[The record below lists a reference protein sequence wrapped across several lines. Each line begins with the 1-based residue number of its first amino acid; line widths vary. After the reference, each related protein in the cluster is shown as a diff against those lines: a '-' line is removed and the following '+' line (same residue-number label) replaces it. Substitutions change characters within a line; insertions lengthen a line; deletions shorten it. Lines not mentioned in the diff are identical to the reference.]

1 VKLNSFQIFLV
12 PIKDFKGT
20 NCENKFGHIFI
31 YKILCKILKEEKR
44 TKKKEEKKNFVDIII
59 IVFIFRL
66 YSRILF
72 LLDSIFLLNIIFER
86 LKIIKKQEKVR
97 KILFWKIGK
106 SE

>member
-1 VKLNSFQIFLV
+1 VQNLERGK
-12 PIKDFKGT
+12 
-20 NCENKFGHIFI
+20 EN
-31 YKILCKILKEEKR
+31 EEER
-44 TKKKEEKKNFVDIII
+44 KKNFVDIII

-97 KILFWKIGK
+97 KILFWKIENRK
-106 SE
+106 K